1 MAKAYDTGLILS
13 GGGARGFAHLGVLQ
27 ALEELGIRPGVI
39 SGVSAGAIVGVF
51 YADGY
56 SPAEIM
62 DMFVEKKLFS
72 LVRFTVPRSGFLKLT
87 GLHELLR
94 TSLRAKTFEDLQIP
108 LWITVTNLNKGEAEY
123 VNHGPLSDMVIASAS
138 IPVLFEPHRIGK
150 YQYSDGGVFD
160 VLPVDPVKKACK
172 TLIGVNVNP
181 RWEEKNISGLLK
193 MAEWS
198 FYLRILASVQNN
210 LLRCDIQI
218 DPQELKGYGIFDM
231 SRARE
236 MFDIGY
242 EEARRVL
249 EKNSIG

>member
-1 MAKAYDTGLILS
+1 MATDHDTGLVLS

-27 ALEELGIRPGVI
+27 ALEEAGIRPAMI

-51 YADGY
+51 YADGH
-56 SPAEIM
+56 SPAGIM

-94 TSLRAKTFEDLQIP
+94 SFLRARTFEELKIP
-108 LWITVTNLNKGEAEY
+108 LWITVTNLNKGMAEY
-123 VNHGPLSDMVIASAS
+123 VNSGPLSDMVIASAS
-138 IPVLFEPHRIGK
+138 IPILFEPHRIGR

-160 VLPVDPVKKACK
+160 VLPVAPLKNSCK
-172 TLIGVNVNP
+172 RIIGVNVNP
-181 RWEEKNISGLLK
+181 RWEEKNISGLIK

-198 FYLRILASVQNN
+198 FYLRILASVRANMQQ
-210 LLRCDIQI
+210 CDIQI
-218 DPQELKGYGIFDM
+218 DPQKLKGYGIFDI

-242 EEARRVL
+242 EEARNVL
-249 EKNSIG
+249 ETISKE